1 MKILNCSPVSMK
13 ILDIYLC
20 EMNIEP
26 INNKLTQSNL
36 NLNLKNVETCG
47 SLKPRISKQDQL
59 RTWIGAVIIA
69 CCYTQF

>member
-36 NLNLKNVETCG
+36 NLNL
-47 SLKPRISKQDQL
+47 
-59 RTWIGAVIIA
+59 
-69 CCYTQF
+69 